1 MTASI
6 TRCLRSASLL
16 IWLIACAVLPA
27 WADSISAT
35 RSEAELLDGQLAVST
50 RFDIKLTPGLSDALT
65 QGVALPF
72 RLEFELTRPRSTAY
86 LLNVREWFEP
96 HAELHFKIAYQSL
109 TSRYR
114 VSIGSLS
121 RYYATQA
128 EALSALGAIHGWRV
142 LEAGTLSGVP
152 ADKVKGRVRLMLDIG
167 QLPKPFQLNA
177 LGSADWSLGSGWID
191 LNVKEGG

>member
-16 IWLIACAVLPA
+16 IWLIACAALPA

>member
-16 IWLIACAVLPA
+16 FWLIACAVLPA

-35 RSEAELLDGQLAVST
+35 RSEAELSEGQLAIST
-50 RFDIKLTPGLSDALT
+50 RFDIKLTPSLSDALA

-86 LLNVREWFEP
+86 LLDVKEWFEP
-96 HAELHFKIAYQSL
+96 HARLHFKIAYQSL

-121 RYYATQA
+121 RYYPTQA

-142 LEAGTLSGVP
+142 LEPGTLNGLS
-152 ADKVKGRVRLMLDIG
+152 ADRVKGRVRLLLDIG
-167 QLPKPFQLNA
+167 GLPTPFQLNA
-177 LGSADWSLGSGWID
+177 LGSSDWSLASDWVE
-191 LNVKEGG
+191 LNVKDAG